1 MICMKW
7 KFKNCNKEELQLPM
21 CTKIT
26 AYLAESFTSANGV
39 TLPKGTLHDKK
50 TKVHQRADSNQINDY
65 FIQGKYSSLK

>member
-1 MICMKW
+1 
-7 KFKNCNKEELQLPM
+7 M

-50 TKVHQRADSNQINDY
+50 TQVHQRADSNQINDY
-65 FIQGKYSSLK
+65 FIQGRYFSLK